1 MPSWIAL
8 LRGINVSGHNII
20 AMKDLRLLL
29 EYAGLKNVQT
39 YIQSGNCVFTSTNS
53 KAHLSKL
60 FKQEINERFDVDVPV
75 TVLPLAEMEKAIR
88 DNPFA
93 EQGRMSSKSV
103 HFYFLS
109 SKPANADLA
118 SLSDIAKTNES
129 FQLKDKVLY
138 LFAPDGIGR
147 SKLAGAI
154 EGALGVSVTAR
165 NLRTVTKIAEL
176 ARDI

>member
-1 MPSWIAL
+1 MPCWIAL

-29 EYAGLKNVQT
+29 EDAGLKKVQT
-39 YIQSGNCVFTSTNS
+39 YIQSGNCVFTSTKS

-60 FKQEINERFDVDVPV
+60 IRQVIGERFDVDVPV

-93 EQGRMSSKSV
+93 EQGQASPKSV
-103 HFYFLS
+103 HLYFLN
-109 SKPANADLA
+109 SKPADADLV
-118 SLSDIAKTNES
+118 SLSGIAKTNES

-147 SKLAGAI
+147 SKLASAI

-165 NLRTVTKIAEL
+165 NMRTVTKIAEL
-176 ARDI
+176 ARSI

>member
-1 MPSWIAL
+1 MASWIAL

-20 AMKDLRLLL
+20 AMEDLRLLM
-29 EYAGLKNVQT
+29 EEAGLKKAQT
-39 YIQSGNCVFTSTNS
+39 YIQSGNCVFTSTKS

-60 FKQEINERFDVDVPV
+60 LRQEISERFDIDVPV
-75 TVLPLAEMEKAIR
+75 LVLPLAEMEKAIR

-93 EQGRMSSKSV
+93 EQGQASPKSV
-103 HFYFLS
+103 HFYFLN
-109 SKPANADLA
+109 SKPANTDLA

-129 FQLKDKVLY
+129 FQLKGKVLY

-165 NLRTVTKIAEL
+165 NLRTVTKLAEL